1 MKGTKGKAMMK
12 MAGGRNAKKTKG
24 KAMMKMKAGKKTMKG
39 PEMYQDLVKRKF
51 GGRV

>member
-12 MAGGRNAKKTKG
+12 MAGGKITTG

>member
-12 MAGGRNAKKTKG
+12 MAGGKKTKG
-24 KAMMKMKAGKKTMKG
+24 KAMMKMKAGKKIMKG

>member
-12 MAGGRNAKKTKG
+12 MAGGKKTKG

-39 PEMYQDLVKRKF
+39 PEM
-51 GGRV
+51 

>member
-12 MAGGRNAKKTKG
+12 MAGGKKTKG

>member
-12 MAGGRNAKKTKG
+12 MAGGKKTKG
-24 KAMMKMKAGKKTMKG
+24 KAMMKMKAGKKTIKG

>member
-12 MAGGRNAKKTKG
+12 MAGGKKTKG
-24 KAMMKMKAGKKTMKG
+24 KAMMKMKSGKKTMKG

>member
-12 MAGGRNAKKTKG
+12 MAGGKKTKG

-51 GGRV
+51 GCRV